1 MITIKLKCDKA
12 IREKLQSFGLEKRRV
27 ENYLQYLTN
36 NLINTRKW
44 QYYELRVRPS
54 DGLGSEYFWGEDT
67 IHVAV
72 KSPFRTKK
80 ERKIYFLTSLVHE
93 YRHWV
98 QSQIQNISESK
109 IAYTNQD
116 VAEMNEKYTENPLE
130 KQCAEWERLTES
142 VAHII

>member
-54 DGLGSEYFWGEDT
+54 DSLGSEYFWGEDT